1 MEAGSLCLREQ
12 PSIQVLTFV
21 EFRPSAIACRKIT
34 DRGDEHELIICKAS
48 TYTEVGVSFGIWSC
62 LDPADVVNSTT
73 SRFAKQPEL
82 AAHPWAAALK
92 TP

>member
-34 DRGDEHELIICKAS
+34 DRGDEHE
-48 TYTEVGVSFGIWSC
+48 
-62 LDPADVVNSTT
+62 
-73 SRFAKQPEL
+73 
-82 AAHPWAAALK
+82 
-92 TP
+92 